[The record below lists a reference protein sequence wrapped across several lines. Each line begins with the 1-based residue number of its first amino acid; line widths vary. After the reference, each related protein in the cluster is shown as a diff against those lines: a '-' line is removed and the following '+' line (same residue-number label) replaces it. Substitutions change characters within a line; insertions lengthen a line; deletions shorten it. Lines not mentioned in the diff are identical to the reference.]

1 MNYKKLKPNRLFE
14 PFIFQFSD
22 RIAAANQVN
31 QIILNK
37 NERKSSA
44 YNRTNSTSSV
54 SFQLAKDQGNRKVSI
69 NEKEDVHVVDFD
81 AIKDESSN
89 DTKANGVTKMDRISE
104 EQKGDLTVSSCSSAG
119 ERKQDLEDLISNM
132 KAPSQRK
139 KAFLVSQL
147 GIDNPTFQDGTSSYT
162 LDPVT
167 LGVSRLNSSDDCVR
181 L

>member
-1 MNYKKLKPNRLFE
+1 M
-14 PFIFQFSD
+14 
-22 RIAAANQVN
+22 
-31 QIILNK
+31 
-37 NERKSSA
+37 
-44 YNRTNSTSSV
+44 

-89 DTKANGVTKMDRISE
+89 DTKVNGVTKMDRISE

-119 ERKQDLEDLISNM
+119 ERKQGLEDLISNM

-167 LGVSRLNSSDDCVR
+167 LGVSRLNSSDDCVK

>member
-1 MNYKKLKPNRLFE
+1 MILK
-14 PFIFQFSD
+14 QC
-22 RIAAANQVN
+22 
-31 QIILNK
+31 
-37 NERKSSA
+37 
-44 YNRTNSTSSV
+44 
-54 SFQLAKDQGNRKVSI
+54 
-69 NEKEDVHVVDFD
+69 
-81 AIKDESSN
+81 
-89 DTKANGVTKMDRISE
+89 VTKMDRISE